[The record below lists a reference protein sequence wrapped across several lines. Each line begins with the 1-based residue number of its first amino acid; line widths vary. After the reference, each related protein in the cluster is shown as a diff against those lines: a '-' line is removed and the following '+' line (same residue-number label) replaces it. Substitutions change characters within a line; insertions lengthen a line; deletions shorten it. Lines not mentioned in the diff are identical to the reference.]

1 MEAGALG
8 LNGLVVVPL
17 VEMLTGNA
25 HILALI
31 QLHCMV
37 AKIVAML

>member
-8 LNGLVVVPL
+8 LNGVVVVPL

-31 QLHCMV
+31 QLHFMV

>member
-1 MEAGALG
+1 MVAGAIG
-8 LNGLVVVPL
+8 LNGVVAVPL

-31 QLHCMV
+31 QLHFMV